1 MHVIILAGGVGSRL
15 GGVSKAEVRVNGTRL
30 IDALLATLPTHVSVS
45 IVTPYPIELGT
56 YAQTIRCVCEDPP
69 FGGPAA
75 GISAGLNPDAETT
88 AVLAV
93 DAPASGTLLEALT
106 NALATN
112 PGADAAAIMSTQGHL
127 EPLCIVWRTA
137 SLVAAFDQLGD
148 PRDKPAKALLRIAG
162 SVVPVPGTG
171 AEVDYDTVAE
181 LSELGAVELPA
192 PPPPATQ

>member
-1 MHVIILAGGVGSRL
+1 ML
-15 GGVSKAEVRVNGTRL
+15 
-30 IDALLATLPTHVSVS
+30 
-45 IVTPYPIELGT
+45 
-56 YAQTIRCVCEDPP
+56 
-69 FGGPAA
+69 
-75 GISAGLNPDAETT
+75 GLNPATEMT

-127 EPLCIVWRTA
+127 EPLCVVWRTA
-137 SLVAAFDQLGD
+137 SLVAAFDELGD

>member
-56 YAQTIRCVCEDPP
+56 HAQTIRCVCEDPP
-69 FGGPAA
+69 FGGPTA
-75 GISAGLNPDAETT
+75 GISAGLNPATEMT

-127 EPLCIVWRTA
+127 EPLCVVWRTA

>member
-1 MHVIILAGGVGSRL
+1 
-15 GGVSKAEVRVNGTRL
+15 
-30 IDALLATLPTHVSVS
+30 
-45 IVTPYPIELGT
+45 
-56 YAQTIRCVCEDPP
+56 
-69 FGGPAA
+69 
-75 GISAGLNPDAETT
+75 
-88 AVLAV
+88 
-93 DAPASGTLLEALT
+93 
-106 NALATN
+106 
-112 PGADAAAIMSTQGHL
+112 MSTQGHL
-127 EPLCIVWRTA
+127 EPLCVVWRTA